1 MKKLSEDIINR
12 IIEGCKDN
20 QKLVIVDNDLLN
32 NINESLF
39 QMKEFVRKLHKEYL
53 KNLFSLP
60 REITW
65 NLGVYDHEEN
75 YPIIEYVEDGFYKFY
90 SDHNVNIFMLV
101 KLEWL
106 NDYKLLSKY
115 IQDILI
121 KEFDEYLESE
131 MRNHKSA
138 LERINNVNFN
148 VLTKWEI

>member
-1 MKKLSEDIINR
+1 MKILSEDIINR
-12 IIEGCKDN
+12 IIDSCRDG

-39 QMKEFVRKLHKEYL
+39 QIQEFVRKLQKEYS
-53 KNLFSLP
+53 KNLLSLP
-60 REITW
+60 HEITW

-75 YPIIEYVEDGFYKFY
+75 YPIIECVEDGFYKFY

-106 NDYKLLSKY
+106 NDYKLLSRY
-115 IQDILI
+115 IQDKLI
-121 KEFDEYLESE
+121 EEFDGYLENE
-131 MRNHKSA
+131 VKNHKSA
-138 LERINNVNFN
+138 IERINNVNFN